1 MSIGISG
8 KTVLVTGASRGIGE
22 GIAIAFVEAGAHVH
36 ILADDDKVMETASRI
51 GATGHIADIT
61 DEKVVARVFSGL
73 PPLDVL
79 INNAG
84 FERMTPLEDTDQ
96 NTLAVFRR
104 IIDVNIV
111 GTTIV
116 AQAALPK
123 LGPGSRIINTSSI
136 WGRVGEPMFG
146 AYVCSKH
153 AILGLTKTW
162 AKELGPRGIRVNAVC
177 PGWVRT
183 EASLRSASV
192 IAARTGRSEVEV
204 VGAVEAAQ
212 ALDGGLMLPQD
223 IVGAY
228 LFLASDLAANVTG
241 QSIGIDRGEVPW

>member
-1 MSIGISG
+1 MSSGIAG

-22 GIAIAFVEAGAHVH
+22 AIALAFVEAGAHVH
-36 ILADDDKVMETASRI
+36 ILAEEHSVMAVATRI
-51 GATGHIADIT
+51 GAVGHIADIT
-61 DEKVVARVFSGL
+61 DEKAVAKSFAAI
-73 PPLDVL
+73 PALDVL
-79 INNAG
+79 VNNAG
-84 FERMTPLEDTDQ
+84 LERMTPIDDADQ
-96 NTLAVFRR
+96 TSLAVFRR

-116 AQAALPK
+116 TQAALPK
-123 LGPGSRIINTSSI
+123 LTPGARIINTASI
-136 WGRVGEPMFG
+136 WGRVAEPMFG

-153 AILGLTKTW
+153 AIIGLTKTW
-162 AKELGPRGIRVNAVC
+162 AKELGPRGIRVNVVC

-192 IAARTGRSEVEV
+192 IAARMGRSEVSV
-204 VGAVEAAQ
+204 VEAVEAAQ
-212 ALDGGLMLPQD
+212 ALGGGLMLPKD

-228 LFLASDLAANVTG
+228 LFLASDWAVNMTG

>member
-1 MSIGISG
+1 
-8 KTVLVTGASRGIGE
+8 
-22 GIAIAFVEAGAHVH
+22 
-36 ILADDDKVMETASRI
+36 
-51 GATGHIADIT
+51 
-61 DEKVVARVFSGL
+61 
-73 PPLDVL
+73 
-79 INNAG
+79 
-84 FERMTPLEDTDQ
+84 MTPIDDADQ
-96 NTLAVFRR
+96 TTLAVFRR

-116 AQAALPK
+116 TQAALPK
-123 LGPGSRIINTSSI
+123 LNAGARIINTSSI

-162 AKELGPRGIRVNAVC
+162 AKELGSRGIRVNAVC

-183 EASLRSASV
+183 EASLRSAAV
-192 IAARTGRSEVEV
+192 IAARSGRSEVSVIE
-204 VGAVEAAQ
+204 AVEASQ
-212 ALDGGLMLPQD
+212 ALAGGLMLPKD

-228 LFLASDLAANVTG
+228 LFLASDWAINVTG